1 MFPSASFLISVV
13 PAGTVIPVT
22 SSVSVGSSES
32 FFATQIVPTA
42 VSGSYS
48 VTISVE
54 VEDAKE
60 AYSSSISSSDRSSS
74 GRSSSGRSSSGR
86 SFSAPSFLL
95 SAEVSESVGSVFPE
109 VLSLSTEAF
118 SVLEFLFSSEASVLP
133 SSDLPSASVPGFS
146 SVFVSASS
154 VLPSTAFVFL
164 TGISDS
170 SV

>member
-60 AYSSSISSSDRSSS
+60 AYSSSI
-74 GRSSSGRSSSGR
+74 SSSGRSSSGR

-164 TGISDS
+164 TGISAS

>member
-60 AYSSSISSSDRSSS
+60 AYSSSI
-74 GRSSSGRSSSGR
+74 SSSGRSSSGR

>member
-60 AYSSSISSSDRSSS
+60 AYSSSISSS
-74 GRSSSGRSSSGR
+74 GRSSSAS
-86 SFSAPSFLL
+86 SFLL
-95 SAEVSESVGSVFPE
+95 SAEVSESAGSVFPE

-118 SVLEFLFSSEASVLP
+118 SVLEFLSSSEASVLP
-133 SSDLPSASVPGFS
+133 SFDLPSASVPGFS

-164 TGISDS
+164 TGISAS

>member
-1 MFPSASFLISVV
+1 MLFRS
-13 PAGTVIPVT
+13 VT

-60 AYSSSISSSDRSSS
+60 AYSSSISSS
-74 GRSSSGRSSSGR
+74 GRSSSAS
-86 SFSAPSFLL
+86 SFLL
-95 SAEVSESVGSVFPE
+95 SAEVSESAGSVFPE

-118 SVLEFLFSSEASVLP
+118 SVLEFLSSSEASVLP
-133 SSDLPSASVPGFS
+133 SSDLLSASVPLNGRR
-146 SVFVSASS
+146 VY
-154 VLPSTAFVFL
+154 L
-164 TGISDS
+164 
-170 SV
+170 

>member
-60 AYSSSISSSDRSSS
+60 AYSSSISSSD
-74 GRSSSGRSSSGR
+74 RSSSGRSSSGR

>member
-60 AYSSSISSSDRSSS
+60 AYSSSISSSD
-74 GRSSSGRSSSGR
+74 RSSSGRSSSGR

-164 TGISDS
+164 TGISAS

>member
-60 AYSSSISSSDRSSS
+60 AYSSSISSS
-74 GRSSSGRSSSGR
+74 GRSSSGRSS
-86 SFSAPSFLL
+86 SAPSFLL